1 MASQQTSNEPVSQVS
16 TTTTTKRKP
25 SKIVRYILDHKL
37 LFSLIFALI
46 VVFIWG
52 QCKIGQL
59 EKQQDALKVAHKAQK
74 DSQQQADYML
84 VSKVFSWAV
93 RSDMMR
99 NNFDQANQY
108 IENIVKEPYIKKAF
122 AIDAA
127 NNTIVLSSDK
137 NEVGLPVSDITLLQP
152 GVNSVVKNDSTMRI
166 VTPITGLNK
175 KVGISV
181 IETSLK

>member
-1 MASQQTSNEPVSQVS
+1 M
-16 TTTTTKRKP
+16 
-25 SKIVRYILDHKL
+25 
-37 LFSLIFALI
+37 
-46 VVFIWG
+46 
-52 QCKIGQL
+52 
-59 EKQQDALKVAHKAQK
+59 AHKAQM
-74 DSQQQADYML
+74 DSLQQADYML

-108 IENIVKEPYIKKAF
+108 IENIVNEPYIKKAF

-181 IETSLK
+181 LETSLK